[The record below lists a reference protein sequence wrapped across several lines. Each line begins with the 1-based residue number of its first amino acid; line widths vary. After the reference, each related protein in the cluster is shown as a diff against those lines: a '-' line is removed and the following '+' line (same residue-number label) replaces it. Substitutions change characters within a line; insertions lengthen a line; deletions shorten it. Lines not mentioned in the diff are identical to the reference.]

1 MFVEKNNLK
10 SALGKI
16 SVFVSKGANGAG
28 SKILFTAKEGKA
40 SITAC
45 DGSSIGVFSFPVSDT
60 SEMAVVA
67 EYKAFVSAASLRG
80 DVNLE
85 FKDGELKVTQGET
98 TMVFAASG
106 RDTFAFEEKKIEDGG
121 SIKIDSSV
129 LKKLVGKV
137 SYARKEKDSRPF
149 VTGVN
154 LTFDGSKL
162 KTESTDALRMLR
174 NYTTIEGSSDG
185 QFSGVLSPKCI
196 KAIESMDEGK
206 EITLSMNDNAIS
218 FLSED
223 MKVYMP
229 KLNCPYPDTT
239 RFFVMDEKATF
250 VLDRSKVLESMK
262 ILTISESKALLCK
275 KDGCHILFSM
285 QDGVSDVKDKIE
297 TENAYGENFEFCID
311 FEIFRDIFRNLRDGN
326 KVTFSWKDPIST
338 VLFKDEE
345 NLEGI
350 VKPLKK

>member
-16 SVFVSKGANGAG
+16 SVFVNKEANGAG
-28 SKILFTAKEGKA
+28 SKVLFAAKDGKA

-45 DGSSIGVFSFPVSDT
+45 DGSNIGVFSFPVSDT

-67 EYKAFVSAASLRG
+67 EYKAFTSATSLRG
-80 DVNLE
+80 DINLE
-85 FKDGELKVTQGET
+85 FENNTLKVTQGET

-106 RDTFAFEEKKIEDGG
+106 RGTFAFEEKKIEDGG

-149 VTGVN
+149 MTGVN

-162 KTESTDALRMLR
+162 KTESMDALRMLR
-174 NYTTIEGSSDG
+174 NYTIIEGSSN
-185 QFSGVLSPKCI
+185 QKFSGILSPKCI
-196 KAIESMDEGK
+196 KAIESMEEGK

-250 VLDRSKVLESMK
+250 VLDKSKVLESMK
-262 ILTISESKALLCK
+262 ILAMSKNKALHCK
-275 KDGCHILFSM
+275 KGGSNILFLFSM
-285 QDGVSDVKDKIE
+285 KNGVSDVKDKIE
-297 TENAYGENFEFCID
+297 MENASGGNFTFCVN

-350 VKPLKK
+350 VMPS